1 MQLLNAKRRMRVSRP
16 FPKKSSLHGKRTWA
30 MPNLGIQSPLDAL
43 QAQASMGHVGPPFLA
58 DGVWVVSGANLR

>member
-1 MQLLNAKRRMRVSRP
+1 
-16 FPKKSSLHGKRTWA
+16 